1 MVIDPPIV
9 MSLVA
14 RRLSDSSFGA
24 LYALSAPVIVELLSV
39 VAFSIVLND
48 PGARKVRIG
57 RAGAGKIVLLD

>member
-1 MVIDPPIV
+1 

-24 LYALSAPVIVELLSV
+24 LYAFSEPVIVELLSV

-48 PGARKVRIG
+48 PVGGKVRFG
-57 RAGAGKIVLLD
+57 RS

>member
-24 LYALSAPVIVELLSV
+24 LYAFTEPVIVELLSV
-39 VAFSIVLND
+39 IAFSIVLND
-48 PGARKVRIG
+48 LLGRKVRIG
-57 RAGAGKIVLLD
+57 RS